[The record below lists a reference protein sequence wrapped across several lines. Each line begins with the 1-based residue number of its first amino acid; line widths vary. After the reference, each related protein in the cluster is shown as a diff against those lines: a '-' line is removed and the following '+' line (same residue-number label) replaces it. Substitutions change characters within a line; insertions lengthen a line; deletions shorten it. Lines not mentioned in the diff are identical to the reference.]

1 MALRIAIGLA
11 VTVIGLGVVV
21 WRAWFLYRLVATGQ
35 PAPGRI
41 TNVGAQLKA
50 ELMDVFGQ
58 RKLLRRPVPGL
69 AHFFTFWGFIILI
82 FTIIEAYG
90 DLFSKT
96 FAIPGIGHSRALGF
110 LEDFF
115 AVAVLLA
122 LSTFTIIR
130 ITQNPARKERK
141 SRFYGSHTG
150 AAWLTLL
157 MIFGVIATLLLYRGA
172 QVDTGDFP
180 YGKSWWPFASR
191 AIGAAFSGFGH
202 AADMHLETIFIL
214 AQLAVIWGFFVFVL
228 HSKHLHIFVSE
239 PNVLFSRRPK
249 ALGPLGT
256 TPDLDPE
263 KMTEDTVFG
272 TGQIGHLT

>member
-1 MALRIAIGLA
+1 MVAGRCGPLAPHAGSEGGSSLALRIAIGLA
-11 VTVIGLGVVV
+11 VTAVGIGVVV
-21 WRAWFLYRLVATGQ
+21 WRAWFLFRLVSTGR
-35 PAPGRI
+35 PAPGRMKDI
-41 TNVGAQLKA
+41 PAQLKA
-50 ELMDVFGQ
+50 ELMDVFAQ

-110 LEDFF
+110 LEAFF

-122 LSTFTIIR
+122 LTPFTIIR

-150 AAWLTLL
+150 AAWLTLA

-191 AIGAAFSGFGH
+191 LLGAA
-202 AADMHLETIFIL
+202 L
-214 AQLAVIWGFFVFVL
+214 AGLSHNV
-228 HSKHLHIFVSE
+228 HI
-239 PNVLFSRRPK
+239 
-249 ALGPLGT
+249 
-256 TPDLDPE
+256 
-263 KMTEDTVFG
+263 
-272 TGQIGHLT
+272 